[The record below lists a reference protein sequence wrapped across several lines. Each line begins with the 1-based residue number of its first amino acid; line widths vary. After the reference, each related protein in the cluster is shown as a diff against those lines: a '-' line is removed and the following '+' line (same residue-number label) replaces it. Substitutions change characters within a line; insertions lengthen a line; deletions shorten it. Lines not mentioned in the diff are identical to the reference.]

1 MNQPAKEINEP
12 KPKICLIGVGDTG
25 VKLVE
30 TLAMVAPEEVE
41 AYSLDTDSRSLTR
54 CHQSRTILLGQAIP
68 CGLGTGGD
76 SALARAAVK
85 SDKKALLDLVE
96 GTDLVFILTGL
107 GGGTGTGA
115 APFIADLAKRAGA
128 LVVGVAASPFDCEG
142 VQRANQAI
150 GGLRDLKQ
158 VADAV
163 FHFPNEDILRME
175 GDQLSLNRALDIANR
190 HLCEAVLGVSRMLL
204 ESGMLNV
211 SFADIQALLRDR
223 HSLGVVVHIES
234 VGEDRADDLIRKL
247 LIHPSIRGGDILE
260 ESKNI
265 LVYISGGGTTLEEM
279 NTITASIRSHASSAG
294 LVIGASSEENGES
307 LQLTIIMAQAGKLA
321 GEYSEPS
328 ISKGDSLGLVVS
340 DNITVPGAGS
350 YLELANETESK
361 SRGTFAYTPPAPT
374 ADTLTP
380 ECRKDLIREA
390 AREEPNRTKRR
401 KIIQEQL
408 PLEIVSK
415 GRFENSE
422 PTIHQGEDLDQPTYI
437 RRGTILN

>member
-1 MNQPAKEINEP
+1 MNQYAKEINES

-54 CHQSRTILLGQAIP
+54 CHQSRALLLGQAIP

-85 SDKKALLDLVE
+85 SDKKALLDLVQ
-96 GTDLVFILTGL
+96 GTDLVFLLTGL

-128 LVVGVAASPFDCEG
+128 LVVGVAATPFDCEG

-223 HSLGVVVHIES
+223 HSLGMVVQGHDSTLPVTIDHMVYHTQAVMRGSQRALVVADMPFMSYQAS
-234 VGEDRADDLIRKL
+234 VSDALRNAGRL
-247 LIHPSIRGGDILE
+247 LAEGG
-260 ESKNI
+260 
-265 LVYISGGGTTLEEM
+265 
-279 NTITASIRSHASSAG
+279 
-294 LVIGASSEENGES
+294 
-307 LQLTIIMAQAGKLA
+307 AQAVKVEGGA
-321 GEYSEPS
+321 RCVPVVRA
-328 ISKGDSLGLVVS
+328 LV
-340 DNITVPGAGS
+340 
-350 YLELANETESK
+350 
-361 SRGTFAYTPPAPT
+361 
-374 ADTLTP
+374 
-380 ECRKDLIREA
+380 EA
-390 AREEPNRTKRR
+390 
-401 KIIQEQL
+401 
-408 PLEIVSK
+408 
-415 GRFENSE
+415 
-422 PTIHQGEDLDQPTYI
+422 
-437 RRGTILN
+437 